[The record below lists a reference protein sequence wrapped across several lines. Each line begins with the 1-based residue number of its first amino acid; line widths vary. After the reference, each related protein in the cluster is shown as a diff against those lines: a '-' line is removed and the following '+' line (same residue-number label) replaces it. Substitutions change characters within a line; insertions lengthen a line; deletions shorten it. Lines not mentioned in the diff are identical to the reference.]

1 MNTNNIGIV
10 NNEIENKRNDK
21 QLIQIQ
27 DIREKKDK
35 ELLKKMKY
43 KSVDKNIG
51 IQSLYFAILSTMGY
65 TLLLE
70 KPKKYKTK
78 TLTTIQLYQLYDQNG
93 VCVFNRDCIFEK
105 AKQLNIGL
113 NRLNKR
119 RIIRQFILNET
130 VNSIIQII
138 QNNPLVSIIEGRS
151 KKNIVNEE
159 VPSQHK
165 IQIITLNVNGSYK
178 LIDLNKQALT
188 NGKIYHDALVGIFD
202 YIQSDGIIINGNL
215 FNIGFQLNQP
225 STSIIDQI
233 SQYFYEHSLLPSINF
248 VPVIAE

>member
-1 MNTNNIGIV
+1 
-10 NNEIENKRNDK
+10 
-21 QLIQIQ
+21 
-27 DIREKKDK
+27 
-35 ELLKKMKY
+35 MKY

-78 TLTTIQLYQLYDQNG
+78 TLTIIQLYQLYDQNG

>member
-1 MNTNNIGIV
+1 MNANNTDNVI
-10 NNEIENKRNDK
+10 NEIENERNDK
-21 QLIQIQ
+21 QLPQVQGIK
-27 DIREKKDK
+27 EKKDK

-70 KPKKYKTK
+70 KPKKHKTK

-93 VCVFNRDCIFEK
+93 ICVFNRDCIFEK

-113 NRLNKR
+113 NRPNKE

-130 VNSIIQII
+130 INSIIQII

-178 LIDLNKQALT
+178 VIDLNKQALT
-188 NGKIYHDALVGIFD
+188 NGKIYHEALIGIFD
-202 YIQSDGIIINGNL
+202 YIHSDGIIINGNL

-225 STSIIDQI
+225 STSIIDKI
-233 SQYFYEHSLLPSINF
+233 SQYFYEHSLLPSNTF

>member
-1 MNTNNIGIV
+1 MDTNNIGIV

-78 TLTTIQLYQLYDQNG
+78 TLTIIQLYQLYDQNG

-202 YIQSDGIIINGNL
+202 YIQSDGIII
-215 FNIGFQLNQP
+215 
-225 STSIIDQI
+225 
-233 SQYFYEHSLLPSINF
+233 
-248 VPVIAE
+248 